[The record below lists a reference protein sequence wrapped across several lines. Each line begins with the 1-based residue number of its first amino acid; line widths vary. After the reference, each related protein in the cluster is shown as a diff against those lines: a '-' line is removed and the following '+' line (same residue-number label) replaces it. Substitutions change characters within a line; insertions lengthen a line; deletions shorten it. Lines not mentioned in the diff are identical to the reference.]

1 MIKAR
6 RLIFQL
12 RELDGAY
19 RRNRYPQHRLEHLP
33 VLHPLRPSLA
43 FKIISADKG
52 FVLMVLEVGTA
63 LYRQRLAWE

>member
-33 VLHPLRPSLA
+33 VLHPLRPH
-43 FKIISADKG
+43 
-52 FVLMVLEVGTA
+52 
-63 LYRQRLAWE
+63 RLLLR